1 MFMSIGRILDMWRFT
16 NEVTTNLNLLLEA
29 TELVNEFLEAENIH
43 MANSD
48 IMERAKEWYDHTEI
62 TDAETLAAVVL
73 YGDFDP
79 SIRIDD
85 IEKLKQ
91 LYFPSEPFEIHI
103 EEIMMALKDDDWR

>member
-91 LYFPSEPFEIHI
+91 LYFPQNL
-103 EEIMMALKDDDWR
+103 LKSILKKS